1 MSMMPLRIKIFFH
14 ALNQLVYSIFLSP
27 VSINNNIYPQEDND
41 QAFPV
46 IG

>member
-14 ALNQLVYSIFLSP
+14 ALNQLVYSIFFTP
-27 VSINNNIYPQEDND
+27 ISINFPLLQENND

-46 IG
+46 TR